1 MPMEEMPRMRAQ
13 EGAPEYQGYT
23 AQHVTRTADYRGFSQ
38 HGEVRKVAT
47 NLSAIICIQFITFQS
62 FDSSLPFK
70 QGIQIRFF
78 NRARLSPFYI
88 VKLASYLSTQRL
100 KFYQFRQFS

>member
-38 HGEVRKVAT
+38 HGEVLILLYH
-47 NLSAIICIQFITFQS
+47 LSKEFKLDFLIKPDF
-62 FDSSLPFK
+62 LPS
-70 QGIQIRFF
+70 I
-78 NRARLSPFYI
+78 S
-88 VKLASYLSTQRL
+88 
-100 KFYQFRQFS
+100 